1 MTLTTELPTQLSA
14 LMREG
19 SRSEHEAAEGSN
31 FMEELLAGRLSPTG
45 YVDYLVR
52 LRSIYAT
59 MEAIGHEL
67 VDDPVASVV
76 LDPAL
81 ERLAALEADIS
92 YWAARAGVDVPT
104 VESPAVD
111 SYVARLK
118 ETANWGGLFIAHH
131 YTRYLGDLSGGQA
144 IAKILSRAYE
154 LDGAGVAFYE
164 FPQIE
169 KLKVYKDN
177 YRAALDSLPLPE
189 SDRFRVLDEVK
200 IAFNL
205 NQALFEELTEKLTEE
220 LLPNP

>member
-19 SRSEHEAAEGSN
+19 SRNEHEAAEGSN

-45 YVDYLVR
+45 YVCYLVR

-59 MEAIGHEL
+59 MEAVGHEL
-67 VDDPVASVV
+67 VADPVASVV

-81 ERLAALEADIS
+81 ERLTALEADIT
-92 YWAARAGVDVPT
+92 YWSARARVEVPA

-111 SYVARLK
+111 AYVARLK
-118 ETANWGGLFIAHH
+118 ETANWGGLFVAHH

-154 LDGAGVAFYE
+154 LDGTGVAFYE
-164 FPQIE
+164 FPAIE
-169 KLKVYKDN
+169 KLKVYKDS
-177 YRAALDSLPLPE
+177 YRAALDSLQMHE

-200 IAFNL
+200 TAFNL
-205 NQALFEELTEKLTEE
+205 NQAVFEELTTQ
-220 LLPNP
+220 LPTP